1 VTIEVFVMRD
11 IGNLSVVFGNTSH
24 ISDTSDG
31 IDNHVLILVR
41 HIVSFYLKIRNF
53 HIVKIWNVNEKG
65 TAVRQR
71 LTKL

>member
-1 VTIEVFVMRD
+1 MRD

-24 ISDTSDG
+24 ITDRADG

-53 HIVKIWNVNEKG
+53 SHCKNLECKRKG
-65 TAVRQR
+65 HGC
-71 LTKL
+71 